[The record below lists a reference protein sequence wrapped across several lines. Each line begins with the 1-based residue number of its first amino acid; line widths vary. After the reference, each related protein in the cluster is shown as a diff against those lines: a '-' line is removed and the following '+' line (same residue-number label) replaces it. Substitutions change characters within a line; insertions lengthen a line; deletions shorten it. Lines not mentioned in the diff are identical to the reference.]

1 MRDTISKIMGHTT
14 NATIFEEMSKGAKEY
29 GWHKWASD
37 YPVTEELEPL
47 LNKILVAMPHI
58 KIYPR
63 NTTRLVRPTQEIRIV
78 NEFYLYTDTCAFPL
92 GHVGFRDYSV
102 GRNDTKPVYGVYSRK
117 IENAKYHD
125 SRDEFHMQMT
135 SDLDKAFKIVKSYM
149 TPYTD
154 KELATEYFSE
164 LRNHIDNTQHQI
176 RRELDQLIGK
186 IKWGADNQVIEEIL
200 HLKNQG
206 IKFKTEI
213 FNEVSNSIEELNA
226 KVKEEA
232 TRKISALFVH
242 FRKVGDDTYADVE
255 EVGEIKNTR
264 FGKPEFVSPP
274 TTYLMSEL
282 PEDILNGVS
291 VLNILADEQYVP
303 RIGQKINSETFWLE
317 RG

>member
-1 MRDTISKIMGHTT
+1 MRDTMSKIMEHTT
-14 NATIFEEMSKGAKEY
+14 NASIFEEMSRSAKEY
-29 GWHKWASD
+29 GWDRWVSD
-37 YPVTEELEPL
+37 YPVLSELEPL

-63 NTTRLVRPTQEIRIV
+63 NTARLIRPTQEIRIV

-92 GHVGFRDYSV
+92 GKVGFRDYSV
-102 GRNDTKPVYGVYSRK
+102 GRNDGKPMYGVYSRK

-125 SRDEFHMQMT
+125 SREEFHMQMT
-135 SDLDKAFKIVKSYM
+135 SDVDKAFKIVKSYT

-164 LRNHIDNTQHQI
+164 IRRHIENTQHQI

-200 HLKNQG
+200 HLKSQG
-206 IKFKTEI
+206 VKFKTEI
-213 FNEVSNSIEELNA
+213 FNEVANNIEETNA
-226 KVKEEA
+226 KVKDENS
-232 TRKISALFVH
+232 RSVGALFVH
-242 FRKVGDDTYADVE
+242 FRKVGDDMYADVE
-255 EVGEIKNTR
+255 EVGDIRSARNGR
-264 FGKPEFVSPP
+264 PEFVSPP
-274 TTYLMSEL
+274 TTYLASEL
-282 PEDILNGVS
+282 PEHILNGVS

>member
-1 MRDTISKIMGHTT
+1 MRDTMSKIMEHTT
-14 NATIFEEMSKGAKEY
+14 NASIFEEMSRSAKEY
-29 GWHKWASD
+29 GWDRWVSD
-37 YPVTEELEPL
+37 YPVLSELEPL

-63 NTTRLVRPTQEIRIV
+63 NTARLIRPTQEVRIV

-92 GHVGFRDYSV
+92 GKVGFRDYSV
-102 GRNDTKPVYGVYSRK
+102 GRNDGKPMYGVYSRK
-117 IENAKYHD
+117 IENAKYRD
-125 SRDEFHMQMT
+125 SREEFHMQMT
-135 SDLDKAFKIVKSYM
+135 SDVDKAFKIVKSYT

-164 LRNHIDNTQHQI
+164 IRRHIDNTQHQI

-200 HLKNQG
+200 HLKSQG
-206 IKFKTEI
+206 VKFKTEI
-213 FNEVSNSIEELNA
+213 FNEVANNIEETNA
-226 KVKEEA
+226 KVKDENS
-232 TRKISALFVH
+232 RSVGALFVH
-242 FRKVGDDTYADVE
+242 FRKVGDDMYADVE
-255 EVGEIKNTR
+255 EVGDIRSARNGR
-264 FGKPEFVSPP
+264 PEFVSPP
-274 TTYLMSEL
+274 TTYLASEL
-282 PEDILNGVS
+282 PEHILNGVS